1 MALPSRTT
9 TTPPATRRH
18 TLQPPTRCKAAKS
31 LILLPIQLLVVLLV
45 VTVNADPYAGGF
57 GSSAIASGGLGSVG
71 IHIPGGGVG
80 VITEARC
87 PRVCSCSGLTVDCSH
102 RGLTQVPRKISA
114 DVERLD
120 LQGNNLTV
128 IYETDFQRLTKLRML
143 QLTDNQIH
151 TIEKNALQDLVSLER
166 LRLNNNRLK
175 AIPENFVT
183 SSASLSRLDIS
194 HNVITTVGRRVFKGA
209 QSLRSLQLDNNQI
222 TCMDEHAFKGLVELE
237 ILTLNNN
244 NLTALPHNAF
254 GGLARL
260 RALRLSDNPFA
271 CDCHLSWLSRYL
283 RSSPRLAPYTRC
295 QSPSQLKGQNVADL
309 HDQEF
314 KCSGLT
320 EHAPMECGVENSC
333 PHPCRCADG
342 IVDCR
347 EKSLTSVPVTL
358 PDDTTELRLEQ
369 NYITELPAK
378 SFSSFR
384 RLRRIDLS
392 NNNISRIAHDALS
405 GLKQLTTLVLY
416 GNKIKDLPSGVFK
429 GLGSLQLLLL
439 NANEISCIRKDAF
452 RDLHSLSL
460 LSLYDNNIQSLANGT
475 FDAMKSIKT
484 VHLAKNPFICDCNL
498 RWLADY
504 LHKNPIETSGA
515 RCESPKRMHRKR
527 IESLREEK
535 FKCSWDELR
544 MKLSGECRMDS
555 DCPSMCQCEGTSVDC
570 SGRGLKEIPRDIPL
584 HTTELL
590 LNDNELGRINSDGL
604 FGRLPHL
611 VRLELK
617 RNQLTGIEPNAFEG
631 ASRIQELQLGEN
643 KIKEISNKMFLG
655 LHQLKTLNL
664 YDNQISCV
672 MPGSFEHL
680 NSLTSLNLAS
690 NPFNCNCHLAWFAD
704 WLRKKSLNGGAAR
717 CAAPAKI
724 RDVQIKDLPHN
735 EFKCSSDNNEGC
747 LGDGYCPPA
756 CTCTGTVVRCSRNQ
770 LKEIP
775 RGIPAETS
783 ELYLESNEIELI
795 HYERIR
801 HLRAL
806 TRLDLSNNQI
816 TILSN
821 YTFANLTKL
830 STLIIS
836 YNKLQCLQRHAL
848 SGLNNLRVLSLHGN
862 RISMLP
868 EGGFEDLKSLT
879 HIALGS
885 NPLYCDC
892 SLKWF
897 SDWIKLDYVEPG
909 IARCAEP
916 EQMKDKL
923 ILSTPS
929 SNFVCRGRV
938 RNEILAKC
946 NACFEQPCQNKAQCL
961 ALPQRDYQC
970 LCQPGYHGKHCEF
983 MIDACYGN
991 PCRNNATCTVL
1002 EEGRFSCQ
1010 CAPGYTGAR
1019 CETNIDDCQGE
1030 SIRCQNNATC
1040 IDGVQSYRC
1049 ECQPGFTGEW
1059 CDTKIQ
1065 FCSLEFNPCAN
1076 GAKCLDHFTHYS
1088 CDCQAGFHGINC
1100 TDNIDDCQNH
1110 MCQNGGTCIDGI
1122 NDYQC
1127 KCPDDFTG
1135 KYCEGHN
1142 MISMMYPQTSPCQ
1155 NHECKHGVCFQP
1167 NAAGS
1172 DYLCKCHPGYTGKWC
1187 EYLTSIS
1194 FVHNN
1199 SFVELEP
1206 LRTRPE
1212 ANVTIVFSSAEQNGI
1227 LMYDGQDA
1235 HLAVELFNGRI
1246 RVSYDV
1252 GNYPVSTMYS
1262 FEMVADGKY
1271 HAVELLAIK
1280 KNFTLRV
1287 DRGLARSIINEGSND
1302 YLKLSTPMFLG
1313 GLPAEPA
1320 QQAYKNWQIRNLT
1333 SFKGCMKEVWIN
1345 HKLVDFGNALRQ
1357 QKITPGCALLE
1368 GEPAEG
1374 EEDDEQDFMDE
1385 TPHIKEEP
1393 VDPCAEHKCRRG
1405 SRCVPHA
1412 TAKDGYQCKCKHG
1425 QRGRYCDQAAA
1436 NCRKEQVRE
1445 YYTENDCRSRQ
1456 PLKYAKCV
1464 GGCGNQCCAAKIVRR
1479 RKVRMVCSNNR
1490 KYIKNL
1496 DIVRKS
1502 SNSSLDVSLGTELNL
1517 TYNTQ
1522 QQQTNNNNNNNN
1534 YNENSSRNSSSSSSS
1549 SSSYSFSSSYNETGV
1564 AASGQAATSFG
1575 QQDEEQAEDDY
1586 AMEDMDTERMQADN
1600 YDDDLEEDEDD
1611 DDDDDGLE
1619 PDEDDEEPEQLPD
1632 PKSLV
1637 AAEEEDMGYDEDD
1650 ERLALER
1657 PRTQRPRADEEHFV
1671 NEEGSGGG
1679 AGKAARFRP
1688 NTSYRLSQLE
1698 NIRKRLLTES
1708 ERQAQLAAAV
1718 AVPSTA
1724 IDLRESSGHFAND
1737 DEDGEDNDDGVDDEY
1752 ADNGGDANTGAGFF
1766 NSQRAKGGANSNHY
1780 FRKNS
1785 NDAIKIISTPL
1796 GKVGI
1801 VYQQTPSEGESA
1813 DQTPGQA
1820 QVPQKPATQF
1830 TDFDALS
1837 PDPESSHRFPSP
1849 HPKITPVLTPDGKV
1863 ALLYRGDSESSKYEP
1878 IRNITHKFAETPPQ
1892 TPAAKSRDDSSADD
1906 SADESSYTDSED
1918 ESAGDKPAPAAAGAA
1933 AVTSKPLQPEILE
1946 PPAHAP
1952 NGGSFIIRPTS
1963 DSLLPMINRPLS
1975 EVLGIKKNQFQE
1987 TRVRDQLPLGTDA
2000 GAARP
2005 LQPQQSTEQQQQPP
2019 QQSSSHL
2026 HFLTKVNLAEYPT
2039 GKQPLSGGSNR
2050 DFDFSRDNTMLDE
2063 RSRVRE
2069 LEAQR
2074 EREREH
2080 NEATSKGTEAHTI
2093 ANEQLLSKTEVINL
2107 AIIPQFDEDME
2118 RLQRLHESSGLGRRH
2133 HRARHRH
2140 KVNEEDLS
2148 GIHCIMQVMMA
2159 IAAVS
2164 TVFGM
2169 LGTFFKQRILDQ
2181 LRLMHW

>member
-1 MALPSRTT
+1 MAALSRTT
-9 TTPPATRRH
+9 LMPPPFR
-18 TLQPPTRCKAAKS
+18 LQLRL
-31 LILLPIQLLVVLLV
+31 LILPILLLLLLLPHDAVH
-45 VTVNADPYAGGF
+45 AEPYSGGF
-57 GSSAIASGGLGSVG
+57 GSSAVSSGGLGSVG

-87 PRVCSCSGLTVDCSH
+87 PRVCSCTGLNVDCSH
-102 RGLTQVPRKISA
+102 RGLTSVPRKISA
-114 DVERLD
+114 DVERLE

-151 TIEKNALQDLVSLER
+151 TIERNSFQDLVSLER
-166 LRLNNNRLK
+166 L
-175 AIPENFVT
+175 
-183 SSASLSRLDIS
+183 DIS
-194 HNVITTVGRRVFKGA
+194 NNAITTVGRRVFKGA

-222 TCMDEHAFKGLVELE
+222 TCLDEHAFKGLVELE

-244 NLTALPHNAF
+244 NLTSLPHNIF
-254 GGLARL
+254 GGLGRL

-271 CDCHLSWLSRYL
+271 CDCHLSWLSRFL
-283 RSSPRLAPYTRC
+283 RSATRLAPYTRC

-320 EHAPMECGVENSC
+320 EHAPMECGAENSC

-369 NYITELPAK
+369 NFITELPPK

-515 RCESPKRMHRKR
+515 RCESPKRMHRRR

-555 DCPSMCQCEGTSVDC
+555 DCPAMCHCEGTTVDC
-570 SGRGLKEIPRDIPL
+570 TGRGLKEIPRDIPL

-590 LNDNELGRINSDGL
+590 LNDNELGRISSDGL

-611 VRLELK
+611 VKLELK

-631 ASRIQELQLGEN
+631 ASHIQELQLGEN

-690 NPFNCNCHLAWFAD
+690 NPFNCNCHLAWFAE

-717 CAAPAKI
+717 CGAPSKV
-724 RDVQIKDLPHN
+724 RDVQIKDLPHS
-735 EFKCSSDNNEGC
+735 EFKCSSENSEGC
-747 LGDGYCPPA
+747 LGDGYCPPS

-783 ELYLESNEIELI
+783 ELYLESNEIEQI

-801 HLRAL
+801 HLRSL

-868 EGGFEDLKSLT
+868 EGSFEDLKSLT

-892 SLKWF
+892 GLKWF

-929 SNFVCRGRV
+929 SSFVCRGRV
-938 RNEILAKC
+938 RNDILAKC
-946 NACFEQPCQNKAQCL
+946 NACFEQPCQNQAQCV
-961 ALPQRDYQC
+961 ALPQREYQC

-1019 CETNIDDCQGE
+1019 CETNIDDCLGE
-1030 SIRCQNNATC
+1030 IKCQNNATC
-1040 IDGVQSYRC
+1040 IDGVESYKC
-1049 ECQPGFTGEW
+1049 ECQPGFSGEF

-1065 FCSLEFNPCAN
+1065 FCSPEFNPCAN
-1076 GAKCLDHFTHYS
+1076 GAKCMDHFTHYS
-1088 CDCQAGFHGINC
+1088 CDCQAGFHGTNC

-1110 MCQNGGTCIDGI
+1110 MCQNGGTCVDGI

-1127 KCPDDFTG
+1127 RCPDDYTG

-1167 NAAGS
+1167 NAQGS
-1172 DYLCKCHPGYTGKWC
+1172 DYLCRCHPGYTGKWC

-1252 GNYPVSTMYS
+1252 GNHPVSTMYS

-1302 YLKLSTPMFLG
+1302 YLKLTTPMFLG
-1313 GLPAEPA
+1313 GLPVDPA

-1345 HKLVDFGNALRQ
+1345 HKLVDFGNAQRQ

-1368 GEPAEG
+1368 GEPQE

-1393 VDPCAEHKCRRG
+1393 VDPCLENKCRRG
-1405 SRCVPHA
+1405 SRCVPNSN
-1412 TAKDGYQCKCKHG
+1412 TRDGYQCKCKHG
-1425 QRGRYCDQAAA
+1425 QRGRYCDQGEGSTEPPTVTAAST
-1436 NCRKEQVRE
+1436 CRKEQVRE

-1496 DIVRKS
+1496 DIVRKC
-1502 SNSSLDVSLGTELNL
+1502 GCT
-1517 TYNTQ
+1517 
-1522 QQQTNNNNNNNN
+1522 
-1534 YNENSSRNSSSSSSS
+1534 
-1549 SSSYSFSSSYNETGV
+1549 
-1564 AASGQAATSFG
+1564 
-1575 QQDEEQAEDDY
+1575 
-1586 AMEDMDTERMQADN
+1586 
-1600 YDDDLEEDEDD
+1600 
-1611 DDDDDGLE
+1611 
-1619 PDEDDEEPEQLPD
+1619 
-1632 PKSLV
+1632 
-1637 AAEEEDMGYDEDD
+1637 
-1650 ERLALER
+1650 
-1657 PRTQRPRADEEHFV
+1657 
-1671 NEEGSGGG
+1671 
-1679 AGKAARFRP
+1679 
-1688 NTSYRLSQLE
+1688 
-1698 NIRKRLLTES
+1698 
-1708 ERQAQLAAAV
+1708 
-1718 AVPSTA
+1718 
-1724 IDLRESSGHFAND
+1724 
-1737 DEDGEDNDDGVDDEY
+1737 
-1752 ADNGGDANTGAGFF
+1752 
-1766 NSQRAKGGANSNHY
+1766 
-1780 FRKNS
+1780 
-1785 NDAIKIISTPL
+1785 
-1796 GKVGI
+1796 
-1801 VYQQTPSEGESA
+1801 
-1813 DQTPGQA
+1813 
-1820 QVPQKPATQF
+1820 
-1830 TDFDALS
+1830 
-1837 PDPESSHRFPSP
+1837 
-1849 HPKITPVLTPDGKV
+1849 
-1863 ALLYRGDSESSKYEP
+1863 
-1878 IRNITHKFAETPPQ
+1878 
-1892 TPAAKSRDDSSADD
+1892 
-1906 SADESSYTDSED
+1906 
-1918 ESAGDKPAPAAAGAA
+1918 
-1933 AVTSKPLQPEILE
+1933 
-1946 PPAHAP
+1946 
-1952 NGGSFIIRPTS
+1952 
-1963 DSLLPMINRPLS
+1963 
-1975 EVLGIKKNQFQE
+1975 KKC
-1987 TRVRDQLPLGTDA
+1987 
-2000 GAARP
+2000 
-2005 LQPQQSTEQQQQPP
+2005 
-2019 QQSSSHL
+2019 
-2026 HFLTKVNLAEYPT
+2026 Y
-2039 GKQPLSGGSNR
+2039 
-2050 DFDFSRDNTMLDE
+2050 
-2063 RSRVRE
+2063 
-2069 LEAQR
+2069 
-2074 EREREH
+2074 
-2080 NEATSKGTEAHTI
+2080 
-2093 ANEQLLSKTEVINL
+2093 
-2107 AIIPQFDEDME
+2107 
-2118 RLQRLHESSGLGRRH
+2118 
-2133 HRARHRH
+2133 
-2140 KVNEEDLS
+2140 
-2148 GIHCIMQVMMA
+2148 
-2159 IAAVS
+2159 
-2164 TVFGM
+2164 
-2169 LGTFFKQRILDQ
+2169 
-2181 LRLMHW
+2181 

>member
-1 MALPSRTT
+1 MAPPSRTT
-9 TTPPATRRH
+9 TPSTV
-18 TLQPPTRCKAAKS
+18 QPPTRCKATATATARAKA
-31 LILLPIQLLVVLLV
+31 LILPLSMSQSLPMPLLLLLMLAAV
-45 VTVNADPYAGGF
+45 MVRAEPYSSVF

-183 SSASLSRLDIS
+183 SSASLLRLDIS

-222 TCMDEHAFKGLVELE
+222 TCMDEHAFKGLLELE

-254 GGLARL
+254 GGLGKL

-283 RSSPRLAPYTRC
+283 RSAPRLAPYTRC

-369 NYITELPAK
+369 NFITELPAK

-429 GLGSLQLLLL
+429 GLSSLQLLLL

-515 RCESPKRMHRKR
+515 RCESPKRMHRRR

-555 DCPSMCQCEGTSVDC
+555 DCPSMCQCEGTTVDC
-570 SGRGLKEIPRDIPL
+570 AGRGLKEIPRDIPL

-611 VRLELK
+611 VKLELK

-631 ASRIQELQLGEN
+631 ASRIQDLQLGEN

-690 NPFNCNCHLAWFAD
+690 NPFNCNCHLAWFAE
-704 WLRKKSLNGGAAR
+704 WLRKKSLSGGAAR
-717 CAAPAKI
+717 CAAPAKV

-775 RGIPAETS
+775 RGIPPETS
-783 ELYLESNEIELI
+783 ELYLESNEIEQI

-868 EGGFEDLKSLT
+868 EGSFEDLKSLT

-916 EQMKDKL
+916 EHMKDKL

-929 SNFVCRGRV
+929 SNFVCRGKV

-946 NACFEQPCQNKAQCL
+946 NACYEQPCQNKAQCL

-970 LCQPGYHGKHCEF
+970 LCQPGYHGRHCEF

-1019 CETNIDDCQGE
+1019 CETNIDDCLGE
-1030 SIRCQNNATC
+1030 DIRCQNNATC

-1049 ECQPGFTGEW
+1049 ECQPGFSGEW

-1065 FCSLEFNPCAN
+1065 FCSQEFNPCAN
-1076 GAKCLDHFTHYS
+1076 GAKCLDHFSHYS
-1088 CDCQAGFHGINC
+1088 CECMAGFHGINC

-1122 NDYQC
+1122 NDYVC

-1142 MISMMYPQTSPCQ
+1142 LISMMYPQTSPCQ

-1313 GLPAEPA
+1313 GLPVEPA

-1345 HKLVDFGNALRQ
+1345 HKLVDFGNAQRQ

-1368 GEPAEG
+1368 GDPSEG

-1393 VDPCAEHKCRRG
+1393 VDPCSEHKCRRG
-1405 SRCVPHA
+1405 SRCVPNA
-1412 TAKDGYQCKCKHG
+1412 NSKDGYQCKCKHG
-1425 QRGRYCDQAAA
+1425 QRGRYCDQGEGITEPPTITAAA
-1436 NCRKEQVRE
+1436 TCRKEQVRE

-1496 DIVRKS
+1496 DIVRKC
-1502 SNSSLDVSLGTELNL
+1502 GCT
-1517 TYNTQ
+1517 
-1522 QQQTNNNNNNNN
+1522 
-1534 YNENSSRNSSSSSSS
+1534 
-1549 SSSYSFSSSYNETGV
+1549 
-1564 AASGQAATSFG
+1564 
-1575 QQDEEQAEDDY
+1575 
-1586 AMEDMDTERMQADN
+1586 
-1600 YDDDLEEDEDD
+1600 
-1611 DDDDDGLE
+1611 
-1619 PDEDDEEPEQLPD
+1619 
-1632 PKSLV
+1632 
-1637 AAEEEDMGYDEDD
+1637 
-1650 ERLALER
+1650 
-1657 PRTQRPRADEEHFV
+1657 
-1671 NEEGSGGG
+1671 
-1679 AGKAARFRP
+1679 
-1688 NTSYRLSQLE
+1688 
-1698 NIRKRLLTES
+1698 
-1708 ERQAQLAAAV
+1708 
-1718 AVPSTA
+1718 
-1724 IDLRESSGHFAND
+1724 
-1737 DEDGEDNDDGVDDEY
+1737 
-1752 ADNGGDANTGAGFF
+1752 
-1766 NSQRAKGGANSNHY
+1766 
-1780 FRKNS
+1780 
-1785 NDAIKIISTPL
+1785 
-1796 GKVGI
+1796 
-1801 VYQQTPSEGESA
+1801 
-1813 DQTPGQA
+1813 
-1820 QVPQKPATQF
+1820 
-1830 TDFDALS
+1830 
-1837 PDPESSHRFPSP
+1837 
-1849 HPKITPVLTPDGKV
+1849 
-1863 ALLYRGDSESSKYEP
+1863 
-1878 IRNITHKFAETPPQ
+1878 
-1892 TPAAKSRDDSSADD
+1892 
-1906 SADESSYTDSED
+1906 
-1918 ESAGDKPAPAAAGAA
+1918 
-1933 AVTSKPLQPEILE
+1933 
-1946 PPAHAP
+1946 
-1952 NGGSFIIRPTS
+1952 
-1963 DSLLPMINRPLS
+1963 
-1975 EVLGIKKNQFQE
+1975 KKC
-1987 TRVRDQLPLGTDA
+1987 
-2000 GAARP
+2000 
-2005 LQPQQSTEQQQQPP
+2005 
-2019 QQSSSHL
+2019 
-2026 HFLTKVNLAEYPT
+2026 Y
-2039 GKQPLSGGSNR
+2039 
-2050 DFDFSRDNTMLDE
+2050 
-2063 RSRVRE
+2063 
-2069 LEAQR
+2069 
-2074 EREREH
+2074 
-2080 NEATSKGTEAHTI
+2080 
-2093 ANEQLLSKTEVINL
+2093 
-2107 AIIPQFDEDME
+2107 
-2118 RLQRLHESSGLGRRH
+2118 
-2133 HRARHRH
+2133 
-2140 KVNEEDLS
+2140 
-2148 GIHCIMQVMMA
+2148 
-2159 IAAVS
+2159 
-2164 TVFGM
+2164 
-2169 LGTFFKQRILDQ
+2169 
-2181 LRLMHW
+2181 

>member
-1 MALPSRTT
+1 MASPSRTT
-9 TTPPATRRH
+9 QPS
-18 TLQPPTRCKAAKS
+18 TLQPPTRCKAPATAKA
-31 LILLPIQLLVVLLV
+31 LILFRLRFRQLAPSLLSLLSLSLSLSLLLLSV
-45 VTVNADPYAGGF
+45 AVHGEPYGGSF

-80 VITEARC
+80 VIAEARC

-128 IYETDFQRLTKLRML
+128 IYESDLQRLTKLRML

-183 SSASLSRLDIS
+183 SSASLLRLDIS
-194 HNVITTVGRRVFKGA
+194 HNAITTVGRRVFKGA

-222 TCMDEHAFKGLVELE
+222 TCMDEHAFKGLLELE

-254 GGLARL
+254 GGLGKL

-283 RSSPRLAPYTRC
+283 RSAPRLAPYTRC

-320 EHAPMECGVENSC
+320 EHAPMECGIENSC

-369 NYITELPAK
+369 NFITELPAK

-429 GLGSLQLLLL
+429 GLSSLQLLLL

-515 RCESPKRMHRKR
+515 RCESPKRMHRRR

-555 DCPSMCQCEGTSVDC
+555 DCPAMCQCEGTTVDC
-570 SGRGLKEIPRDIPL
+570 AGRGLKEIPRDIPL

-611 VRLELK
+611 VKLELK

-631 ASRIQELQLGEN
+631 ASRIQDLQLGEN

-690 NPFNCNCHLAWFAD
+690 NPFNCNCHLAWFAE

-717 CAAPAKI
+717 CAAPSKV

-735 EFKCSSDNNEGC
+735 EFKCSSENNEGC

-783 ELYLESNEIELI
+783 ELYLESNEIEQI
-795 HYERIR
+795 HFERIR

-868 EGGFEDLKSLT
+868 EGSFEDLKSLT

-916 EQMKDKL
+916 EHMKDKL

-929 SNFVCRGRV
+929 SNFACRGKV
-938 RNEILAKC
+938 RNDILAKC
-946 NACFEQPCQNKAQCL
+946 NACYEQPCQNKAQCL
-961 ALPQRDYQC
+961 ALPQREYQC
-970 LCQPGYHGKHCEF
+970 LCQPGYHGKHCEY

-1010 CAPGYTGAR
+1010 CAAGYTGAR
-1019 CETNIDDCQGE
+1019 CETNIDDCLGE
-1030 SIRCQNNATC
+1030 EIRCQNNATC

-1049 ECQPGFTGEW
+1049 ECQPGFSGEW

-1065 FCSLEFNPCAN
+1065 FCSQEFNPCAN

-1088 CDCQAGFHGINC
+1088 CDCMAGFHGMNC

-1110 MCQNGGTCIDGI
+1110 MCQNGGTCVDGI
-1122 NDYQC
+1122 NDYVC

-1287 DRGLARSIINEGSND
+1287 DRGLARSIINDGSND
-1302 YLKLSTPMFLG
+1302 YLKLTTPMFLG
-1313 GLPAEPA
+1313 GLPVEPA

-1345 HKLVDFGNALRQ
+1345 HKLVDFGNAQRQ

-1368 GEPAEG
+1368 GEPSEG

-1385 TPHIKEEP
+1385 TPHVKEEP
-1393 VDPCAEHKCRRG
+1393 VDPCAENKCRRG
-1405 SRCVPHA
+1405 SRCVPNA
-1412 TAKDGYQCKCKHG
+1412 NSRDGYQCKCKHG
-1425 QRGRYCDQAAA
+1425 QRGRYCDQGEGSSEPPTITAAA
-1436 NCRKEQVRE
+1436 TCRKEQVRE

-1496 DIVRKS
+1496 DIVRKC
-1502 SNSSLDVSLGTELNL
+1502 GCT
-1517 TYNTQ
+1517 
-1522 QQQTNNNNNNNN
+1522 
-1534 YNENSSRNSSSSSSS
+1534 
-1549 SSSYSFSSSYNETGV
+1549 
-1564 AASGQAATSFG
+1564 
-1575 QQDEEQAEDDY
+1575 
-1586 AMEDMDTERMQADN
+1586 
-1600 YDDDLEEDEDD
+1600 
-1611 DDDDDGLE
+1611 
-1619 PDEDDEEPEQLPD
+1619 
-1632 PKSLV
+1632 
-1637 AAEEEDMGYDEDD
+1637 
-1650 ERLALER
+1650 
-1657 PRTQRPRADEEHFV
+1657 
-1671 NEEGSGGG
+1671 
-1679 AGKAARFRP
+1679 
-1688 NTSYRLSQLE
+1688 
-1698 NIRKRLLTES
+1698 
-1708 ERQAQLAAAV
+1708 
-1718 AVPSTA
+1718 
-1724 IDLRESSGHFAND
+1724 
-1737 DEDGEDNDDGVDDEY
+1737 
-1752 ADNGGDANTGAGFF
+1752 
-1766 NSQRAKGGANSNHY
+1766 
-1780 FRKNS
+1780 
-1785 NDAIKIISTPL
+1785 
-1796 GKVGI
+1796 
-1801 VYQQTPSEGESA
+1801 
-1813 DQTPGQA
+1813 
-1820 QVPQKPATQF
+1820 
-1830 TDFDALS
+1830 
-1837 PDPESSHRFPSP
+1837 
-1849 HPKITPVLTPDGKV
+1849 
-1863 ALLYRGDSESSKYEP
+1863 
-1878 IRNITHKFAETPPQ
+1878 
-1892 TPAAKSRDDSSADD
+1892 
-1906 SADESSYTDSED
+1906 
-1918 ESAGDKPAPAAAGAA
+1918 
-1933 AVTSKPLQPEILE
+1933 
-1946 PPAHAP
+1946 
-1952 NGGSFIIRPTS
+1952 
-1963 DSLLPMINRPLS
+1963 
-1975 EVLGIKKNQFQE
+1975 KKC
-1987 TRVRDQLPLGTDA
+1987 
-2000 GAARP
+2000 
-2005 LQPQQSTEQQQQPP
+2005 
-2019 QQSSSHL
+2019 
-2026 HFLTKVNLAEYPT
+2026 Y
-2039 GKQPLSGGSNR
+2039 
-2050 DFDFSRDNTMLDE
+2050 
-2063 RSRVRE
+2063 
-2069 LEAQR
+2069 
-2074 EREREH
+2074 
-2080 NEATSKGTEAHTI
+2080 
-2093 ANEQLLSKTEVINL
+2093 
-2107 AIIPQFDEDME
+2107 
-2118 RLQRLHESSGLGRRH
+2118 
-2133 HRARHRH
+2133 
-2140 KVNEEDLS
+2140 
-2148 GIHCIMQVMMA
+2148 
-2159 IAAVS
+2159 
-2164 TVFGM
+2164 
-2169 LGTFFKQRILDQ
+2169 
-2181 LRLMHW
+2181 